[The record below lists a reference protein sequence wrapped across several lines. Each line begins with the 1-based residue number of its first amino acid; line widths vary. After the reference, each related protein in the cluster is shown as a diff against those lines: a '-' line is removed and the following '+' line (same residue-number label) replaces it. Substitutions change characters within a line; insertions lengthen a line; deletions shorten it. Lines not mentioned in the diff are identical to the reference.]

1 MVVFLCTVSCLVSRS
16 YSTCSFNPLENEAV
30 VCAALTAMRGE
41 VQLEAPPRE
50 WWTQRGLQT
59 RWVCPWLAPSAYHP
73 FASLAR
79 PVPALHS

>member
-1 MVVFLCTVSCLVSRS
+1 MHAQRGHCTATWWCSFALHCLVSRR

-59 RWVCPWLAPSAYHP
+59 RWVCPLASA
-73 FASLAR
+73 
-79 PVPALHS
+79 

>member
-1 MVVFLCTVSCLVSRS
+1 MLSVGTALPRGGVPLHCTVVLVSRS

-30 VCAALTAMRGE
+30 VCAALTTMRGE

-59 RWVCPWLAPSAYHP
+59 RWVCPWLAPSA
-73 FASLAR
+73 
-79 PVPALHS
+79 